1 MNGSVRRRDRRDDD
15 KMIVDNQMASS
26 RNHGGDNDHIFY
38 RGSLGKHLAKCLFP
52 FYLCRVF
59 HNIPSTMS
67 SQTPQDLKW
76 SAQYSLSLKKN
87 LQGDKIILPPS
98 ALEALLSAA
107 TTIVPVD
114 GPSQGFSGTFDPFNP
129 HSYAAERQLRSQIS
143 ERQQNLPHPLTF
155 RLVNPVN
162 GLVAYAGVRE
172 FSAEEGEVNL
182 SLFLQQALEIKKAKD
197 ASEAVSS
204 EFEPHIED
212 TPNIR
217 ITVHAQ
223 QLPKGTFVRFRPLEA
238 GYDPED
244 WKSLLENYMRDTF
257 TTLTNGEILTV
268 PFRKEEFRF
277 LVDKLRPE
285 GDAICIVD
293 TDLEVDIE
301 ALNEE
306 QARETLNRRLK
317 KSERPL
323 QNADGSS
330 TGGDLVLDKTETGQ
344 VQCGHYVDYTI
355 HDWDRSRSIEIE
367 VCDMDT
373 EGIADVFVSP
383 LSSRQRARPRLDE
396 HVFSDTYERPTK
408 RMRIQHSNTELES
421 AEAIYVSVYG
431 YEGADSIETSSS
443 STKTLQYSITVS
455 NIDRSAPHSD
465 DIEMTDEPPTPE
477 DTKCKN
483 CQQWVP
489 KRTLF
494 LHENFCF
501 RNNILCPKCKEVF
514 QKSSSEW
521 RDHWHCPDDS
531 SHGTSSTS
539 LQKHNA
545 LHHTPT
551 TCSNCAYQ
559 APTILS
565 LAHHRTTTC
574 PAKPILCQFCHLVV
588 PQQGPDDLDPLDP
601 EVILSGLT
609 PHELSDGSR
618 TTECHLCSKI
628 TRLRDMSTHLR
639 HHDLER
645 LSRSPPRICRNVN
658 CGRTLDGIGPH
669 GEIKRPHPLNND
681 LGVCETCFGPLYNS
695 SFDPDGRALR
705 RRVERRYLSQLI
717 TGCGKDWCRNAYCK
731 SGRKALGQG
740 ESVTSKDAG
749 VMTKPV
755 LERLMDWGRA
765 LHFCT
770 DEASQKRRVL
780 AELIAA
786 EEEVHGGYDV
796 RWCVAAM
803 EVEGG
808 DLAKG
813 RTWLANWAVKKGEE
827 RGK

>member
-1 MNGSVRRRDRRDDD
+1 
-15 KMIVDNQMASS
+15 
-26 RNHGGDNDHIFY
+26 
-38 RGSLGKHLAKCLFP
+38 
-52 FYLCRVF
+52 
-59 HNIPSTMS
+59 MS
-67 SQTPQDLKW
+67 SHTPQELKW
-76 SAQYSLSLKKN
+76 SAQFSLSSVKKL

-98 ALEALLSAA
+98 ALEALLSAS

-114 GPSQGFSGTFDPFNP
+114 APPQGLTGTFDSFNP

-182 SLFLQQALEIKKAKD
+182 SLFLQQALRIEKAKD
-197 ASEAVSS
+197 ADEAISS
-204 EFEPHIED
+204 DLDTNIEAKPD
-212 TPNIR
+212 MR

-223 QLPKGTFVRFRPLEA
+223 QIPKGTYVRFRPLEA

-277 LVDKLRPE
+277 LVDKLGPE

-306 QARETLNRRLK
+306 QARETLKRRLK
-317 KSERPL
+317 KSERSL
-323 QNADGSS
+323 QNADGNSA
-330 TGGDLVLDKTETGQ
+330 GGDLVLGKPETGQ
-344 VQCGHYVDYTI
+344 VQSGHYVDYTI
-355 HDWDRSRSIEIE
+355 RDWDRSRSIAIE
-367 VCDMDT
+367 VGDMDT
-373 EGIADVFVSP
+373 ESIADIFVSP
-383 LSSRQRARPRLDE
+383 LSSRQRARPRLNE
-396 HVFSDTYERPTK
+396 HIFSDIYGRPTK
-408 RMRIQHSNTELES
+408 RIRIQPSNTELEN
-421 AEAIYVSVYG
+421 AEAIYVSVFR
-431 YEGADSIETSSS
+431 YEDADSIESSSS

-455 NIDRSAPHSD
+455 NFDRSAPPSD
-465 DIEMTDEPPTPE
+465 ADIKLTDEPPTPE

-521 RDHWHCPDDS
+521 KNHWHCPNDS
-531 SHGTSSTS
+531 SHGTSSTTH
-539 LQKHNA
+539 QKHNA

-551 TCSNCAYQ
+551 TCSHCNYQ

-574 PAKPILCQFCHLVV
+574 PAKHILCQFCHLVV
-588 PQQGPDDLDPLDP
+588 PQQGPDDLDLSDP

-618 TTECHLCSKI
+618 TTECHLCGKI

-645 LSRSPPRICRNVN
+645 RSRSPPRICRNVN
-658 CGRTLDGIGPH
+658 CGRTLDGIGSH

-731 SGRKALGQG
+731 TGRKALGHG

-749 VMTKPV
+749 VMTKPA
-755 LERLMDWGRA
+755 LEGMMDWGRA

-770 DEASQKRRVL
+770 DEGSQRRRVL

-786 EEEVHGGYDV
+786 EEEGEEGVRSRYDV
-796 RWCVAAM
+796 LWCVAAM